1 MISDNAD
8 GEVNYAL
15 EEQILEFLKKHP
27 EGVNNES
34 LLSTIDAGNE
44 DIVEK
49 LGYLIDSNR
58 IFITESNGEQLF
70 KYRSEKEASKFMDL
84 MPEDIQTYALI
95 IDSGANG
102 ISTNELKMRL
112 KLNTNHL
119 NKILKKLEK
128 KILIKSLKM
137 LNLKHKKIWI
147 GFDIEP
153 SLNITGGAFC
163 SNQEFDKDLIEVIKE
178 KCLDYVKRS
187 KIVSR
192 KDFMVYIS
200 SLKILSTE
208 LNEDDIQKI
217 INLLIFDDKL
227 DIIFPNLAYNM
238 QNKMSIL
245 LKKNEPVLNTLK
257 YKLSPNYIPKAI
269 MDSVPCTYCPVFKE
283 CKIGNVINPKD
294 CPWMDEFIK
303 LF

>member
-1 MISDNAD
+1 MIEDNME
-8 GEVNYAL
+8 GEGNYAL
-15 EEQILEFLKKHP
+15 EEQILEFLKKNP

-34 LLSTIDAGNE
+34 LLASIDANNQL
-44 DIVEK
+44 ITEK
-49 LGYLIDSNR
+49 CDYLMDSNR
-58 IFITESNGEQLF
+58 IFIAEVNGEQIL
-70 KYRSEKEASKFMDL
+70 KYRSEKEAAKFMDL
-84 MPEDIQTYALI
+84 APEDCHIYTLI

-102 ISTNELKMRL
+102 ISTNELKMRC

-153 SLNITGGAFC
+153 SQNITGGAFC
-163 SNQEFDKDLIEVIKE
+163 SNQEFDKNLIEVIKE
-178 KCLDYVKRS
+178 KCLDYVMRS

-192 KDFMVYIS
+192 KDFMIYIS
-200 SLKILSTE
+200 SLKILQTD

-227 DIIFPNLAYNM
+227 DIIFPNLAYNR

-245 LKKNEPVLNTLK
+245 LKRNEPVLNTLK
-257 YKLSPNYIPKAI
+257 YKLSPNYSPKAV
-269 MDSVPCTYCPVFKE
+269 MDNVPCTYCPVFKE
-283 CKIGNVINPKD
+283 CQIGNVINPKD
-294 CPWMDEFIK
+294 CPWMEEFVK